1 MIKKINKNQL
11 RQKRHLR
18 VRAKVSGTAEMPRL
32 NVYRSTSNIYVQ
44 VIDDEKGV
52 TLVSSST
59 IAKGVNVEGMTKT
72 EAAIVVGKD
81 VAAKA
86 LEKGIKT
93 VVFDRG
99 GYLYT
104 GRVKALAEAAR
115 EAGLE
120 F

>member
-1 MIKKINKNQL
+1 MINKVNKNGV
-11 RQKRHLR
+11 RAKRHLR
-18 VRAKVSGTAEMPRL
+18 IRAHLKGTAQMPRL
-32 NVYRSTSNIYVQ
+32 CVYRSTSHIYAQ

-52 TLVSSST
+52 TLASGST
-59 IAKGVNVEGMTKT
+59 IAKGIDVKGMNKT
-72 EAAIVVGKD
+72 EAAKAVG
-81 VAAKA
+81 AFIAKRA
-86 LEKGIKT
+86 MDAGVKK

-104 GRVKALAEAAR
+104 GRVKALADGAR